1 MKIEIFND
9 ENKIDVDNVKFK
21 DFTEETQ
28 HRKNLLLNFDLNFS
42 YVKLLNG
49 DKILLD
55 IAFQQQ
61 KQESLN

>member
-28 HRKNLLLNFDLNFS
+28 HKKNLLLKKIDILNPHGVLIYKNFLPIIF
-42 YVKLLNG
+42 
-49 DKILLD
+49 KIS
-55 IAFQQQ
+55 F
-61 KQESLN
+61 